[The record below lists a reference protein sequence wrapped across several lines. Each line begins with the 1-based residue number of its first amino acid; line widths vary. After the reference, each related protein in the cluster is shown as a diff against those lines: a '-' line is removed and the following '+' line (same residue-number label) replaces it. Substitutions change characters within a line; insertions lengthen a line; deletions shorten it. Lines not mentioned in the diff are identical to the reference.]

1 MSVTQE
7 IEMLKENIAVIKT
20 RMAHAQSKREFL
32 LLKDQLHTTR
42 MELTMAQAEAKNGF
56 SLATKKYKPANANS

>member
-7 IEMLKENIAVIKT
+7 IEMLKKNIAIIKT

-32 LLKDQLHTTR
+32 LLKDELHTTH
-42 MELTMAQAEAKNGF
+42 MELVMAQAEAKNGF
-56 SLATKKYKPANANS
+56 SLATKKYKSATNS